1 MNARQPL
8 LPFLPFAPASQK
20 WLRELEEAGKSRS
33 TLDCYARDLRDVAK
47 TVGGRET
54 QCLTSLDQRAVDAI
68 AGKWLDAGACAAT
81 VSRRF
86 SALRGFAVHLV
97 RQHGMDL
104 SALLSAEFPSTQKGN
119 RPPVVEDEITL
130 LLSDAQHDTW
140 RGMRDSAL
148 FAIQSS
154 SGLTPAETVGL
165 DVRNVALEDR
175 LVHVVNTHLAP
186 RVVGLS
192 DQSGGLIRRYLGA
205 LPFPLT
211 QEEPLFVTSTRKR
224 LHVRTAQVSF
234 RRRRMRLGVSEG
246 ATLMGLRHALAAR
259 LASDG
264 GSPDLLASAL
274 GVLRSTTSRYFD
286 GKA

>member
-1 MNARQPL
+1 MVADQQQM
-8 LPFLPFAPASQK
+8 PFAPASHS
-20 WLRELEEAGKSRS
+20 WLREMEKAGKSRS

-54 QCLTSLDQRAVDAI
+54 QILTSLDQGAVDAI
-68 AGKWLDAGACAAT
+68 AGNWLDGGACAAT

-86 SALRGFAVHLV
+86 SALRGFAIHLV

-104 SALLSAEFPSTQKGN
+104 STLLSAEFPSADKGN
-119 RPPVVEDEITL
+119 RPPVAEDEITL
-130 LLSDAQHDTW
+130 LLSDVQHDTW
-140 RGMRDSAL
+140 RGLRDSAL
-148 FAIQSS
+148 FSIQSS
-154 SGLTPAETVGL
+154 SGLTPMETVRL
-165 DVRNVALEDR
+165 DVGNVELENR
-175 LVHVVNTHLAP
+175 LLHVVNTHLAP

-192 DQSGGLIRRYLGA
+192 DQSGGLINQYLGA
-205 LPFPLT
+205 LPFTLT
-211 QEEPLFVTSTRKR
+211 KEEPLFVTSKRKR

-234 RRRRMRLGVSEG
+234 RRRRTRLGVSEG

-274 GVLRSTTSRYFD
+274 GVLRSTTGRYFD
-286 GKA
+286 GKL